1 VAALLLP
8 LACHGR
14 DLTVVGAGTG
24 RRSRP
29 LAFAALLGAVL
40 LGHGWLMHSPSWWRA
55 AASPARPAVVTV
67 RQIHLPMAL
76 PLVGESAP
84 PVAAPAVIAK
94 ANPATRAAALKPQR
108 VAPAPA
114 PSATAPVEQPPA
126 PLPLYATRLA
136 APIEWAYRLQRGDQQ
151 GSAMLV
157 WQPDFEGA
165 RYEARLAG
173 EIDGRGVLHWSS
185 HGAIDAAGIAPE
197 RFVLREPRR
206 GAQAANFER
215 AARRITYSGP
225 PVAHALPDGA
235 QDRLSWLIQLAAV
248 VAADPQR
255 HGAAGAVVELFVAGA
270 RGDAD
275 RWRFDAQGVQ
285 SVELADGTSIQTWAY
300 ERAPL
305 RSYDV
310 RVQAWLAPALG
321 WLPVRLRVSPT
332 GAGRPLE
339 LLLAANP

>member
-1 VAALLLP
+1 MGK
-8 LACHGR
+8 LA
-14 DLTVVGAGTG
+14 
-24 RRSRP
+24 RP
-29 LAFAALLGAVL
+29 LAFATLFGAVV
-40 LGHGWLMHSPSWWRA
+40 LGHGWLMHTPPWWRA
-55 AASPARPAVVTV
+55 APPARPAVLTV
-67 RQIHLPMAL
+67 RQIAL
-76 PLVGESAP
+76 PPVPLAIAQPLPVAP
-84 PVAAPAVIAK
+84 QPAAKAKPAARAATAKAQPAAPA
-94 ANPATRAAALKPQR
+94 AAAP
-108 VAPAPA
+108 
-114 PSATAPVEQPPA
+114 APVEQIPA
-126 PLPLYATRLA
+126 PPPRYATRLA
-136 APIEWAYRLQRGDQQ
+136 APIDWAYRLQRGEQR
-151 GSAMLV
+151 GSATLA
-157 WQPDFEGA
+157 WQPDFDAA

-185 HGAIDAAGIAPE
+185 HGALDAAGIAPE
-197 RFVLREPRR
+197 RFVLREARR

-215 AARRITYSGP
+215 ALKRITYSGP

-255 HGAAGAVVELFVAGA
+255 HGAPGAVVELFVAGA

-285 SVELADGTSIQTWAY
+285 SVELADGAAIQTWAY

-305 RSYDV
+305 RNYDV
-310 RVQAWLAPALG
+310 RVEVWLAPMLG

-339 LLLAANP
+339 LLLAAAP

>member
-8 LACHGR
+8 PARHGR
-14 DLTVVGAGTG
+14 DLTVVGAGMG
-24 RRSRP
+24 SRSRP

-40 LGHGWLMHSPSWWRA
+40 LGHGWLMHGPAWWRA

-67 RQIHLPMAL
+67 RQIHLPVVL
-76 PLVGESAP
+76 PLESESALQIADP
-84 PVAAPAVIAK
+84 PATAK
-94 ANPATRAAALKPQR
+94 PRPATRAAAVKPQR

-114 PSATAPVEQPPA
+114 ATAPVEEPPA

-151 GSAMLV
+151 GSATLV

-255 HGAAGAVVELFVAGA
+255 YGAAGAVVELFVAGA

>member
-1 VAALLLP
+1 VAALLP
-8 LACHGR
+8 LAHPVH
-14 DLTVVGAGTG
+14 DLTVAVAGMG
-24 RRSRP
+24 SRSRP
-29 LAFAALLGAVL
+29 LGFAALLGAVL
-40 LGHGWLMHSPSWWRA
+40 IGHGWLMHTPPWWRA
-55 AASPARPAVVTV
+55 APPSARPAALTV
-67 RQIHLPMAL
+67 RQIHLPTAL
-76 PLVGESAP
+76 TLVGESAP
-84 PVAAPAVIAK
+84 AVAVSPATAK
-94 ANPATRAAALKPQR
+94 ARPATRAASTKPQR
-108 VAPAPA
+108 AAPAA
-114 PSATAPVEQPPA
+114 AAAPVEQVPA
-126 PLPLYATRLA
+126 PPPVYATRLA

-151 GSAMLV
+151 GTATLA
-157 WQPDFEGA
+157 WQPDFEAA

-215 AARRITYSGP
+215 ATRRITYSGP

-235 QDRLSWLIQLAAV
+235 QDRLSWLLQLAAV

-255 HGAAGAVVELFVAGA
+255 HAAAGAVVELFVAGA

-275 RWRFDAQGVQ
+275 RWRFDAQGLQ
-285 SVELADGTSIQTWAY
+285 SVELGDGTSIQTWAY

-310 RVQAWLAPALG
+310 RVQAWLAPTLG
-321 WLPVRLRVSPT
+321 WLPVRLRVTPT

>member
-40 LGHGWLMHSPSWWRA
+40 LGHGWLMHSPAWWRA
-55 AASPARPAVVTV
+55 ASSPARPAVLTV
-67 RQIHLPMAL
+67 RQIDLPTAL
-76 PLVGESAP
+76 PLAVESAP
-84 PVAAPAVIAK
+84 PVAVASVTAK
-94 ANPATRAAALKPQR
+94 AKPAMRAAAIKPQR

-114 PSATAPVEQPPA
+114 ASATAPVEEPPA

-151 GSAMLV
+151 GSATLV

-255 HGAAGAVVELFVAGA
+255 HGAAGGVVELFVAGA

>member
-1 VAALLLP
+1 MR
-8 LACHGR
+8 GR
-14 DLTVVGAGTG
+14 TRL
-24 RRSRP
+24 
-29 LAFAALLGAVL
+29 LAFAVVFAAVS
-40 LGHGWLMHSPSWWRA
+40 LGHAWLIQAQPWWRVMT
-55 AASPARPAVVTV
+55 PARALALTV
-67 RQIHLPMAL
+67 RQI
-76 PLVGESAP
+76 ESPPTPAVANVAAVVVAPAAAKPKPVARRAAAAP
-84 PVAAPAVIAK
+84 PPTAAAPPAAAAAPA
-94 ANPATRAAALKPQR
+94 
-108 VAPAPA
+108 
-114 PSATAPVEQPPA
+114 EQVPA

-151 GSAMLV
+151 GHATLA
-157 WQPDFEGA
+157 WQPDFEAA

-255 HGAAGAVVELFVAGA
+255 HGAEGAVVELFVAGA
-270 RGDAD
+270 RGDAE

-285 SVELADGTSIQTWAY
+285 AVELADGTSIQTWAY

-305 RSYDV
+305 RNYDV
-310 RVQAWLAPALG
+310 RVETWLAPALG

-339 LLLAANP
+339 LLLVANP